1 MGHYL
6 NMDLLST
13 MVRTQRRNRGLRET
27 AAEIGNISP
36 STLSR
41 VENGKMP
48 DMEPFLLLCDWLKVP
63 PAHFFKNTNET
74 TSTGLDTSIET
85 SEAIAIQLRA
95 DKHLDPTT
103 ANVLATL
110 VTAAYRDLPHR
121 SESSKKKRKPGRK
134 HASHPTTIARV

>member
-1 MGHYL
+1 MGYYL
-6 NMDLLST
+6 DTNLLAT
-13 MVRTQRRNRGLRET
+13 MARTQRGNRGLRET

-48 DMEPFLLLCDWLKVP
+48 DMEPFLLLCDWLKLP
-63 PAHFFKNTNET
+63 PARFFKNTNET
-74 TSTGLDTSIET
+74 TSTDIDKSVDT

-110 VTAAYRDLPHR
+110 VKAAYQDLPQR
-121 SESSKKKRKPGRK
+121 SGRMKRKPSER
-134 HASHPTTIARV
+134 

>member
-6 NMDLLST
+6 DIDLLAT
-13 MVRTQRRNRGLRET
+13 MVRTQRGNRGLRET
-27 AAEIGNISP
+27 AAEIGNLSP

-41 VENGKMP
+41 VENGKIP

-63 PAHFFKNTNET
+63 PAHFFKNTNKT
-74 TSTGLDTSIET
+74 ASTDIDTSSDT

-103 ANVLATL
+103 ASVLATL
-110 VTAAYRDLPHR
+110 VKAAYRDLPQR
-121 SESSKKKRKPGRK
+121 SGRMKRKPSER
-134 HASHPTTIARV
+134 